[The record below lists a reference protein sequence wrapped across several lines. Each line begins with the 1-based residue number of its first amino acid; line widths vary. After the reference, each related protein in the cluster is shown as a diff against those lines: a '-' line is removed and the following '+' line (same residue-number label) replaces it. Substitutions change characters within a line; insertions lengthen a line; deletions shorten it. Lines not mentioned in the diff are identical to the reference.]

1 MVDLRVNAGSFNL
14 NGLGQAVG
22 GTGIPAGT
30 TITNI
35 TGSTSIF
42 STGTLCVA
50 ASANGGLPSSVGSS
64 TNVAS
69 NLVINGGTLQYTGG
83 ATSTD
88 RMFNAGTAGATLD
101 GSGIGALNFPNPGA
115 IDANAYSLLGYVAS
129 NQAFGV
135 LSPDGPAPPMAA
147 TALRPPPARRHWRC
161 RNPTPSVCSWSRAL
175 ASLVAG
181 GGVREAV
188 WLKPVV

>member
-42 STGTLCVA
+42 STGTLGVA

-101 GSGIGALNFPNPGA
+101 ASGIGALNFPNPGA

-135 LSPDGPAPPMAA
+135 LSPDGPAPRWRRRLCAR
-147 TALRPPPARRHWRC
+147 LRPGGTGGAGTRLPRSAPGRGPWPLWSPPAAC
-161 RNPTPSVCSWSRAL
+161 
-175 ASLVAG
+175 
-181 GGVREAV
+181 VRQFG
-188 WLKPVV
+188 